1 VWTWYISLSEYG
13 LALPVIFFIGP
24 MADRIGRKPL
34 LLWNTTVMFISFIL
48 KTLVVYKQMPL
59 YYYLIASGVEGLS
72 GTVYGFNLINHTI
85 LADTTTTGKDRSFM
99 MTVYD
104 ALIGVGAVCSNIATG
119 YIIELLGYTYVYII
133 ATGMLF
139 LIPIVIKTTLNDPW
153 KPSGNKSTLTIAKLP
168 GQTFSLC
175 CNKQLIN
182 SKMFFFILYLLILSL
197 GIFPYSSVSGIRTLY
212 LIGPPFCW
220 TSEHIGWFGAGSDF
234 LKYIGGTGILKI
246 IHVLCVR
253 LKDEIIVV
261 LGLVSSVASLVLLGF
276 SNSDWMVYGG
286 KYIYVY

>member
-1 VWTWYISLSEYG
+1 
-13 LALPVIFFIGP
+13 
-24 MADRIGRKPL
+24 
-34 LLWNTTVMFISFIL
+34 
-48 KTLVVYKQMPL
+48 MPL

-72 GTVYGFNLINHTI
+72 GTVYGFNLINHAI

-175 CNKQLIN
+175 SNKQLIN